1 MWTGSVADMPTRR
14 RRPAGPPAGSARTAA
29 VRLLGRRDYTTA
41 ELTTRLT
48 DRGYP
53 ADEVDAALQ
62 RLAGEGLVDDRRVA
76 ASFIRVASRV
86 KGRGRIRIERDLA
99 SRGVAPTIIRETL
112 AALPEEE
119 DVEAIE
125 RLLTRRALPSKLS
138 LAERRRLF
146 QQLLRRGFPADA
158 IATALRAR
166 E

>member
-1 MWTGSVADMPTRR
+1 M
-14 RRPAGPPAGSARTAA
+14 
-29 VRLLGRRDYTTA
+29 RLLGRRDYTIA
-41 ELTTRLT
+41 ELTVRLT
-48 DRGYP
+48 DLGHP
-53 ADEVDAALQ
+53 PDQVGAALQ
-62 RLAGEGLVDDRRVA
+62 RLGGEGLVDDRRVA
-76 ASFIRVASRV
+76 ASFIRVASRL
-86 KGRGRIRIERDLA
+86 KGRGRIRIERDLVA
-99 SRGVAPTIIRETL
+99 RGVDAAIVRETL

-125 RLLTRRALPSKLS
+125 RLLTRRAVPTKLE

>member
-1 MWTGSVADMPTRR
+1 M
-14 RRPAGPPAGSARTAA
+14 
-29 VRLLGRRDYTTA
+29 RLLGRRDYTIA
-41 ELTTRLT
+41 ELTVRLT
-48 DRGYP
+48 DRGHP
-53 ADEVDAALQ
+53 PDQVGAALQ
-62 RLAGEGLVDDRRVA
+62 RLGGEGLVDDRRVA
-76 ASFIRVASRV
+76 ASFIRVASRL
-86 KGRGRIRIERDLA
+86 KGRGRIRIERDLVA
-99 SRGVAPTIIRETL
+99 RGVDAAIVRETL

-125 RLLTRRALPSKLS
+125 RLLTRRAVPTKLE